1 MESMSTESMDN
12 ESMDTES
19 IDNESM
25 DNKSMGTE
33 SMDNESVNTESKSME
48 SEKTEIPQNTNEFA
62 IETIHLSK
70 FFGKEKQIRAVDNLN
85 LQVRKGEVFGFVGPN
100 GAGKTTTMKM
110 LIGLLEPSEGSGKVA
125 GFDIV
130 REVINIREKTG
141 VLPEPAGF
149 YDNLTARQNLRFYA
163 KLYDIEPDV
172 REKRIVTLLET
183 VGLKNAIDQKT
194 GGFSTGMHKRFG
206 LAQALINEPSVLFLD
221 EPTSGIDPL
230 GAQMMRD
237 LIKDMNRNKGVTV
250 FLSSHSMEEVEE
262 ICNRIAIIA
271 RGKLLA
277 IGSVEELRDVIRAK
291 EGVHYLLEVQDIPP
305 STAAE
310 AVKNVE
316 GVQALEIQNKTLH
329 IHTSMKLSAE
339 IAKSIKNAGGTISM
353 FEEEELNLQKLFLKI
368 IGRV

>member
-1 MESMSTESMDN
+1 MESTNMESMDMESIGKSKGMGVAGMESIGIESTGMDSMD
-12 ESMDTES
+12 
-19 IDNESM
+19 
-25 DNKSMGTE
+25 
-33 SMDNESVNTESKSME
+33 ME
-48 SEKTEIPQNTNEFA
+48 LGQSGVVQKTDEFA

-70 FFGKEKQIRAVDNLN
+70 FFGKENQIRAVDNLN

-110 LIGLLEPSEGSGKVA
+110 LIGLLEPSEGRGKVA

-130 REVINIREKTG
+130 REVINIREQTG

-163 KLYDIEPDV
+163 KLYNIEPGV
-172 REKRIVTLLET
+172 REKRIVNLLET
-183 VGLKNAIDQKT
+183 VDLTRAIDQKT
-194 GGFSTGMHKRFG
+194 GGFSTGMRKRFG

-237 LIKDMNRNKGVTV
+237 LIKDLNRSKGVTV

-262 ICNRIAIIA
+262 ICDRIAIIA

-277 IGSVEELRDVIRAK
+277 VGSVEDLRDIVRAK
-291 EGVHYLLEVQDIPP
+291 EGVHYLLEVQDIPI
-305 STAAE
+305 SETAE
-310 AVKNVE
+310 IVKNVE
-316 GVQALEIQNKTLH
+316 GVQALEVQNGILY
-329 IHTSMKLSAE
+329 IHTKMELRTE
-339 IAKSIKNAGGTISM
+339 IAKAVKKAGGTVSM
-353 FEEEELNLQKLFLKI
+353 FEEEEMNLQKLFLKI
-368 IGRV
+368 IEGI

>member
-1 MESMSTESMDN
+1 MESMSM
-12 ESMDTES
+12 ES
-19 IDNESM
+19 IGIELEQNEIIQKTDN
-25 DNKSMGTE
+25 
-33 SMDNESVNTESKSME
+33 
-48 SEKTEIPQNTNEFA
+48 FA

-70 FFGKEKQIRAVDNLN
+70 IFGKENQIRAVDNLN

-130 REVINIREKTG
+130 REVINIRETTG

-163 KLYDIEPDV
+163 KLYDIEPEV
-172 REKRIVTLLET
+172 REKRIVNLLET
-183 VGLKNAIDQKT
+183 VGLTRAIDQKT
-194 GGFSTGMHKRFG
+194 GGFSTGMRKRFG

-237 LIKDMNRNKGVTV
+237 LIKDLNRSKGVTV

-262 ICNRIAIIA
+262 ICDRIAIIA

-277 IGSVEELRDVIRAK
+277 VGSVEDMRDIVRVK

-305 STAAE
+305 SEAAE
-310 AVKNVE
+310 ALKNVE
-316 GVQALEIQNKTLH
+316 GVTALEIQDGTLH
-329 IHTSMKLSAE
+329 VHAKTKLRTE
-339 IAKSIKNAGGTISM
+339 IAKAVKKAGGTISM
-353 FEEEELNLQKLFLKI
+353 FEEEEMNLQKLFLKI
-368 IGRV
+368 IEGA

>member
-1 MESMSTESMDN
+1 MGSIGLESTGLESTGLEL
-12 ESMDTES
+12 EQ
-19 IDNESM
+19 
-25 DNKSMGTE
+25 
-33 SMDNESVNTESKSME
+33 
-48 SEKTEIPQNTNEFA
+48 SEIVQHTDQFA

-70 FFGKEKQIRAVDNLN
+70 IFGKENQIRAVDNLN

-100 GAGKTTTMKM
+100 GAGKTTTMKL

-130 REVINIREKTG
+130 REVINIRETTG

-163 KLYDIEPDV
+163 KLYNMDSKV
-172 REKRIVTLLET
+172 REQRIVKLLET
-183 VGLKNAIDQKT
+183 VGLSRAIDQKI
-194 GGFSTGMHKRFG
+194 GGFSTGMRKRFG
-206 LAQALINEPSVLFLD
+206 LAQALINDPSVLFLD

-237 LIKDMNRNKGVTV
+237 LIKDLNRSKGVTV

-262 ICNRIAIIA
+262 ICDRIAIIA

-277 IGSVEELRDVIRAK
+277 VGSVEDLRDIVRAK
-291 EGVHYLLEVQDIPP
+291 EGVRYLLEVQDIPL
-305 STAAE
+305 SEAAE

-316 GVQALEIQNKTLH
+316 GVEALEVKDGTLYVHAKT
-329 IHTSMKLSAE
+329 KLRTE
-339 IAKSIKNAGGTISM
+339 IAKAVKKAGGTVSM
-353 FEEEELNLQKLFLKI
+353 FEEEEMNLQKLFLKI
-368 IGRV
+368 IEEA